1 MDDGECPGMGRRKM
15 RCYSIV
21 SESPPRRDRSYGLTR
36 PPFVRNLRRLDRFQ
50 REWAILAGISVV
62 AALDEQKHQN
72 FGDGTRGQER
82 DRQEEL

>member
-1 MDDGECPGMGRRKM
+1 MDNGECPGVGRRKM
-15 RCYSIV
+15 RWCSVV
-21 SESPPRRDRSYGLTR
+21 SESTPRWERSYGLTR
-36 PPFVRNLRRLDRFQ
+36 PYFVHNLRRLDRFQ